1 MPKVTN
7 EKSVKANKTK
17 KKVNKGMDVQRSTK
31 DDKFSFDDE
40 IVIGLKR
47 IDEPV
52 KHDDKIKRKIIP
64 VFYNLHS
71 L

>member
-7 EKSVKANKTK
+7 EKSVKNNKSKKKANK
-17 KKVNKGMDVQRSTK
+17 NKGIDVRGSTK

-52 KHDDKIKRKIIP
+52 KHNDKTKK
-64 VFYNLHS
+64 HKDTTKT
-71 L
+71 